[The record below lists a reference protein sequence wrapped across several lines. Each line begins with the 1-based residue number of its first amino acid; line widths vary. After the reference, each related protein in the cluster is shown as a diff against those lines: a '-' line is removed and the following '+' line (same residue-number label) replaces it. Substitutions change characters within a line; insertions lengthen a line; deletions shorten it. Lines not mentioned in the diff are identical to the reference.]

1 MVVALKID
9 GGSLMENDLSFLNRE
24 VAFAS
29 LLGVKIAH
37 VNALCYSSLQL
48 YSPVSGL
55 NPFIIRE
62 LGSCRELWNNI

>member
-1 MVVALKID
+1 MVALKID

-37 VNALCYSSLQL
+37 VNALC
-48 YSPVSGL
+48 
-55 NPFIIRE
+55 
-62 LGSCRELWNNI
+62 